1 MSSSRPL
8 LLVAGFLGSGKT
20 SLIRSLL
27 AQFLRRNI
35 KADVILNDIANAS
48 VDAASIN
55 SDHAASISPLAAS
68 CACCE
73 SLEELLSLCRTAN
86 EGEGDLLLIELNGTA
101 DPLGVLEPFALLR
114 RELSISPMIHACVID
129 VRHWGKRGE
138 LTALEERQMRGAG
151 LYLLSHQDLV
161 TNTEI
166 EAVENVVTDAFPESF
181 QTDASQLAD
190 LLVSATLEGAGDGVS
205 GSREWP
211 QFSAVKCRD
220 DHVHLLS
227 HQVRGCEIPLP
238 PKVRRA
244 GIEQLLMN
252 LPDSVLRA
260 KALVKTVE
268 DPGSQW
274 LFERCGR
281 EVSPSPLP
289 VPAGT
294 RIRSSLLCMGMNL
307 DSAAIRMLVSEEFG
321 YVPVMSD

>member
-55 SDHAASISPLAAS
+55 PDHAASISPLAAS

-114 RELSISPMIHACVID
+114 RELSMSPMIHACVID

-220 DHVHLLS
+220 DQVHLLS

-294 RIRSSLLCMGMNL
+294 RIPSSLLCMGMNL

>member
-55 SDHAASISPLAAS
+55 PDHAASISPLAAS

-211 QFSAVKCRD
+211 HFSAVKCRE

-294 RIRSSLLCMGMNL
+294 RIPSSLLCMGMNL

>member
-1 MSSSRPL
+1 M
-8 LLVAGFLGSGKT
+8 
-20 SLIRSLL
+20 
-27 AQFLRRNI
+27 
-35 KADVILNDIANAS
+35 
-48 VDAASIN
+48 
-55 SDHAASISPLAAS
+55 
-68 CACCE
+68 
-73 SLEELLSLCRTAN
+73 EELLSLCRTAN

-114 RELSISPMIHACVID
+114 RELSMSPMIHACVID

-211 QFSAVKCRD
+211 QFSAVKCRE

-294 RIRSSLLCMGMNL
+294 RIPSSLLCMGMNL

>member
-114 RELSISPMIHACVID
+114 RELSMSPMIHACVID

-211 QFSAVKCRD
+211 QFSAVKCRE

-294 RIRSSLLCMGMNL
+294 RIPSSLLCMGMNL

>member
-55 SDHAASISPLAAS
+55 PDHAASISPLAAS

-211 QFSAVKCRD
+211 QFSAVKCRE

-252 LPDSVLRA
+252 LPDNVLRA

-294 RIRSSLLCMGMNL
+294 RIPSSLLCMGMNL

>member
-27 AQFLRRNI
+27 AQFLRRKI

-55 SDHAASISPLAAS
+55 PDHAASISPLAAS

-101 DPLGVLEPFALLR
+101 DPLGVLEPFASLGK
-114 RELSISPMIHACVID
+114 ELSLSPMIHACVID

-151 LYLLSHQDLV
+151 LYLLSHQDMV
-161 TNTEI
+161 AKSEV
-166 EAVENVVTDAFPESF
+166 EAVENVVTDAFPNAC
-181 QTDASQLAD
+181 QTDARQLAD
-190 LLVSATLEGAGDGVS
+190 LLVSVTLEATEDQIS
-205 GSREWP
+205 GSREGP
-211 QFSAVKCRD
+211 HPATARLRE

-227 HQVRGCEIPLP
+227 HQVQGCEIPLP

-252 LPDSVLRA
+252 LPTSVLRA

-274 LFERCGR
+274 LFERCGH

-289 VPAGT
+289 VPAAT
-294 RIRSSLLCMGMNL
+294 SIPSSLLCMGVNL
-307 DSAAIRMLVSEEFG
+307 DSAVIKRLVSEEFG
-321 YVPVMSD
+321 YIPVMSD